1 MSLRQ
6 SQAWWI
12 IWAWI
17 SGSFSLYSHEHAGTR
32 WNGWSSA
39 CLDVHLGRPALRMPL
54 RPRWVPKTI
63 PIWAECQVRR
73 SQDAKVLGKL
83 LKCIND
89 ASMANGCQWLFVFRG
104 VPYWFFFLYLHV
116 DWALKTSFWNV
127 LDLSWHQPTGFWLK
141 AGCDAHTKA
150 IQLWVHLK
158 ADWTVLDF
166 AWVNDKTRITQYT
179 FKAICVDFLDSSRVL
194 WGSNRGSSYFIVV
207 EKPCG
212 LPLSSTKRPRRWRG
226 HGPWRHQWTALTQ
239 ASSKESAYLGVLE
252 LEKLE
257 HRFSELQDSVASIFP
272 IEPASNNRLLLNAIE
287 IYWNILYWNVVERFE
302 LITHTLCTL

>member
-17 SGSFSLYSHEHAGTR
+17 SGSFSLYSVYSHAMSCLAGTC
-32 WNGWSSA
+32 WNGWSST
-39 CLDVHLGRPALRMPL
+39 CLDVHLWRPALRMPL
-54 RPRWVPKTI
+54 RPHWVPKTI
-63 PIWAECQVRR
+63 PIWAVSGQELSRCQSV
-73 SQDAKVLGKL
+73 GKNVEMYQW
-83 LKCIND
+83 CIN
-89 ASMANGCQWLFVFRG
+89 GQWMPLAFLYSG
-104 VPYWFFFLYLHV
+104 VCRTGSGFFLYLHV

-194 WGSNRGSSYFIVV
+194 WGSNISNRGSSLWK
-207 EKPCG
+207 KP
-212 LPLSSTKRPRRWRG
+212 PSTKL
-226 HGPWRHQWTALTQ
+226 HQ
-239 ASSKESAYLGVLE
+239 ASKEVKRTWPMKTSMN
-252 LEKLE
+252 
-257 HRFSELQDSVASIFP
+257 SIDASIK
-272 IEPASNNRLLLNAIE
+272 
-287 IYWNILYWNVVERFE
+287 
-302 LITHTLCTL
+302 

>member
-127 LDLSWHQPTGFWLK
+127 SGSVLTPTDGLLTKSWLRCTHESNSAMSASESRLD
-141 AGCDAHTKA
+141 C
-150 IQLWVHLK
+150 
-158 ADWTVLDF
+158 
-166 AWVNDKTRITQYT
+166 TRL
-179 FKAICVDFLDSSRVL
+179 CM
-194 WGSNRGSSYFIVV
+194 
-207 EKPCG
+207 
-212 LPLSSTKRPRRWRG
+212 
-226 HGPWRHQWTALTQ
+226 
-239 ASSKESAYLGVLE
+239 
-252 LEKLE
+252 
-257 HRFSELQDSVASIFP
+257 SE
-272 IEPASNNRLLLNAIE
+272 
-287 IYWNILYWNVVERFE
+287 W
-302 LITHTLCTL
+302 